1 MPTQIQI
8 KRGSTTPAGLT
19 VGEQAVNT
27 STNQIYLGGTGGT
40 VWVGGEVTAGVDMGA
55 GSAVS
60 ATRVPTQSGV
70 YNYVRNNFV
79 TSFNGRTGAVQGVS
93 SWNGQ
98 TGAVSFVNYVAS
110 VNGATGAITNVAKTN
125 VDNNFSASQTIET
138 TGAFLDVL
146 NSANN
151 TSFSLQPGVG
161 IVVSDSFNAPQTLQF
176 NQDGIFT
183 TTVTL
188 PNFTTTLAG
197 LSGTQTFTGTK
208 TFSAL
213 TSFAAGISAS
223 GGVTLAGTLSG
234 ATATFSRLVTGNGGF
249 SGDVNISSTNAT
261 GNMYLVMS
269 RGAGVTALFVDSA
282 STPLVYQPLQGNLG
296 LKGITLA
303 SGTDVLYA
311 TPTQITAT
319 STSAP
324 NSAYFY
330 FVSPTIYFQSGDTAA
345 MAASGSTRQLTWG
358 DFLNGSD
365 NCYFG
370 VNRAEGGMC
379 GDYAVEINHST
390 GKALQLI
397 YNDYSG
403 AASNWVNMNV
413 TSGGDLTI
421 TPSGGD
427 VTVSGNL
434 SADSFI
440 LSSGG
445 IKALTGTTYSF
456 LAADNGKIITMSN
469 AGGITAAIPTGLPV
483 GFSVTVIQLGAGQV
497 GFSADAGVTLNSYNS
512 LKKII
517 GQHGSA
523 SVVIYSSNTA
533 NLAGSLT

>member
-176 NQDGIFT
+176 NQDGFLT

-197 LSGTQTFTGTK
+197 LSGTQTFGGTK
-208 TFSAL
+208 TFNALTNFNAGISSAGGTFSAL
-213 TSFAAGISAS
+213 TRFNAGISAS
-223 GGVTLAGTLSG
+223 G
-234 ATATFSRLVTGNGGF
+234 ATFSGPVNLTNTLLINGTQGSNNQVLTSTG
-249 SGDVNISSTNAT
+249 S
-261 GNMYLVMS
+261 
-269 RGAGVTALFVDSA
+269 
-282 STPLVYQPLQGNLG
+282 
-296 LKGITLA
+296 GITW
-303 SGTDVLYA
+303 A
-311 TPTQITAT
+311 TPAGGGGGVDE
-319 STSAP
+319 A
-324 NSAYFY
+324 
-330 FVSPTIYFQSGDTAA
+330 FVIA
-345 MAASGSTRQLTWG
+345 MA
-358 DFLNGSD
+358 
-365 NCYFG
+365 
-370 VNRAEGGMC
+370 
-379 GDYAVEINHST
+379 
-390 GKALQLI
+390 
-397 YNDYSG
+397 
-403 AASNWVNMNV
+403 
-413 TSGGDLTI
+413 
-421 TPSGGD
+421 
-427 VTVSGNL
+427 TVL
-434 SADSFI
+434 
-440 LSSGG
+440 
-445 IKALTGTTYSF
+445 
-456 LAADNGKIITMSN
+456 
-469 AGGITAAIPTGLPV
+469 
-483 GFSVTVIQLGAGQV
+483 
-497 GFSADAGVTLNSYNS
+497 
-512 LKKII
+512 
-517 GQHGSA
+517 
-523 SVVIYSSNTA
+523 
-533 NLAGSLT
+533 